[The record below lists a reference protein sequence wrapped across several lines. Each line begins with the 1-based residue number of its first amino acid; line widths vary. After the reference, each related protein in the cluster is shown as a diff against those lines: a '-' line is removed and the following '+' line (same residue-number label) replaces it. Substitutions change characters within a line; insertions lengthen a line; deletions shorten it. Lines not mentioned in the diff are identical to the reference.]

1 MSNITYLL
9 FVGSGRTGSTLVGQ
23 LLNCHPN
30 IMITNESRV
39 LQDAIKSGVKI
50 SQYIPGLMNIAH
62 QTMTNGTSQY
72 DRHGKKEHTQ
82 KWQRDWVDV
91 SKIANIDKGEI
102 KFIGDKKQGGN
113 TSLLIENE
121 SAVRSA
127 IDTNFIPIT
136 VIRDPNQVLAS
147 YIRLNNDVKK
157 SCDIVMRD
165 MSAGHDFAIQ
175 NNGIVMRYENLLN
188 DPRKWCNDI
197 CNRLGI
203 AINDDWISLVTSTVN
218 SDKKD
223 YILSEQDRSYFESL
237 PDYDSLV
244 KKMDIFDF

>member
-9 FVGSGRTGSTLVGQ
+9 FLGSGRTGSTLVGQ

-39 LQDAIKSGVKI
+39 LQESIKSGIKI
-50 SQYIPGLMNIAH
+50 SKYIPALMNIAH
-62 QTMTNGTSQY
+62 NSMTQGTSQY
-72 DRHGKKEHTQ
+72 DAPGKSDHTQ
-82 KWQRDWVDV
+82 KWQRDWVDI

-102 KFIGDKKQGGN
+102 KFVGDKKQGGN
-113 TSLLIENE
+113 TSLLI
-121 SAVRSA
+121 SDKGAVMSA
-127 IDTNFIPIT
+127 IDIRFIPIT
-136 VIRDPNQVLAS
+136 VIRDPHQVLAS
-147 YIRLNNDVKK
+147 YIRLNGDIKK

-165 MSAGHDFAIQ
+165 MSAGYDFTIQ

-188 DPRKWCNDI
+188 EPRKWCNDI

-203 AINDDWISLVTSTVN
+203 AINDDWISLVVNTVN
-218 SDKKD
+218 SGKKD
-223 YILSEQDRSYFESL
+223 YILSDHDLSYFESL
-237 PDYDSLV
+237 PDYDSLI